1 MDCSWITGGATESYM
16 MHVRTLCLTKLNLLS
31 SRLLHLARADT
42 TLSHLHS
49 EMLFYV
55 PFLVSFIVILT
66 LNIKSV

>member
-1 MDCSWITGGATESYM
+1 GLQLDHRRRNRIIYDACTHAVPDKAQPS
-16 MHVRTLCLTKLNLLS
+16 LL
-31 SRLLHLARADT
+31 RLLHLARADT